1 MPISSKRCSVSWR
14 LLFLLCTCSDLARGQ
29 IRYSVLEEQDR
40 GTFVG
45 NLAKDLGIDVI
56 GLNSRGLKLMSRA
69 QKQHFQVNMNN
80 GVLLT
85 SERIDREEL
94 CAESPSCKLNVE
106 LVIEHPLEMHRLEI
120 EILDVNDNAPSFT
133 ENEIILNIFES
144 ALPGSAFSV
153 GSATDPDIGTN
164 AIQGYRLSHTEYF
177 DILTQAN
184 SDKGKTTELA
194 LKQVLDRESQPIHTL
209 TLTAFDGGD
218 PNRSGSM
225 NIVINVM
232 DTNDNVPT
240 FDRAVYNVK
249 LYENVPIGTRVIQ
262 LNATDLDEGPNG
274 EVGYFFNKRVPISLQ
289 NLFHIEETTGVIT
302 VRQNMDFEDTNV
314 YEFSVDALDKGP
326 YSVAGRCQVLIEIMD
341 ENDNAPDITLTSIS
355 TSIPEDARPGT
366 VIALMIVSD
375 RDSSINGQVVC
386 SVPSALPFTLENP
399 YNNHYSLI
407 VKDPLDREST
417 EEYKV
422 TVTAVDKGSPQLTS
436 STTLKVRV
444 SDINDNK
451 PKFTQPSYELYVM
464 ENNVPGTHVF
474 TISATDLDAK
484 ENGYLTYSISANSTL
499 DSFVSINSE
508 NGKVYALKSFDYE
521 EIQHLQFEVHAKD
534 AGVPSLSSSVTIH
547 LFIQDLNDNAPT
559 ILQLQPQTSSF
570 GIEVPSQSVDA
581 GYLVSK
587 IGAVD
592 ADSGYNAW
600 LAYEAITPKEA
611 SLFKVGLSTGEV
623 RISRPIRNHDASHHK
638 LVIRV
643 RDHGEPVL
651 SSTVTLSIAFTDKD
665 KEMQNEFMKHTE
677 DEDPISDVNLYLV
690 ISIAFISF
698 IFLVIVIIFV
708 ALRIHRSSTSMVECD
723 QSSNADNRGSWYY
736 TQNSSYKVCLG
747 NATHN
752 ILLVSNQCSQR
763 SEDSISKRRTMMSKE
778 QTPQSVDDLLMM
790 EENKVR
796 CFYCVSY
803 IFIVTS
809 DSLLLTY
816 N

>member
-14 LLFLLCTCSDLARGQ
+14 LLFLLCTCCDLARGQ
-29 IRYSVLEEQDR
+29 TRYSVLEEQDR

-144 ALPGSAFSV
+144 ALPGSVFSV
-153 GSATDPDIGTN
+153 GNAIDPDIGTN
-164 AIQGYRLSHTEYF
+164 AIQGYKLSHTEYF
-177 DILTQAN
+177 EVVAEI
-184 SDKGKTTELA
+184 TTEKDRVTELN
-194 LKQVLDRESQPIHTL
+194 LKQALDRERRPSHTL
-209 TLTAFDGGD
+209 ILTAFDGGD
-218 PNRSGSM
+218 PRRSGSM
-225 NIVINVM
+225 NIIINVM
-232 DTNDNVPT
+232 DTNDNIPT
-240 FDRAVYNVK
+240 FDRALYNVK
-249 LYENVPIGTRVIQ
+249 LYENVPIGASVIQ

-274 EVGYFFNKRVPISLQ
+274 EVGYFFHNLVPLNIQ
-289 NLFHIEETTGVIT
+289 NMFNLDESTGVISILG
-302 VRQNMDFEDTNV
+302 NIDFEDTKV
-314 YEFSVDALDKGP
+314 YKFSVEALDKGP
-326 YSVAGRCQVLIEIMD
+326 FPLAGRCQVLVEIMD
-341 ENDNAPDITLTSIS
+341 ENDNAPDITLTSVS
-355 TSIPEDARPGT
+355 TSVPEDARPGT

-386 SVPSALPFTLENP
+386 SVPADLPFTLQNP

-422 TVTAVDKGSPQLTS
+422 TVTAVDKGSPQLTT

-451 PKFTQPSYELYVM
+451 PKFTQPAYELYVM

-484 ENGYLTYSISANSTL
+484 ENGYLTYSISANTTV

-508 NGKVYALKSFDYE
+508 NGKVHVLKSFDYE

-570 GIEVPSQSVDA
+570 DIEVPSQSVDA

-623 RISRPIRNHDASHHK
+623 RTSRAIRDHDGSYHR
-638 LVIRV
+638 LLIRV
-643 RDHGEPVL
+643 RDHGEPSL
-651 SSTVTLSIAFTDKD
+651 SSTVSLSITFTYKD
-665 KEMQNEFMKHTE
+665 KKMQNQLMRHQESK
-677 DEDPISDVNLYLV
+677 DPISNLNLYLV

-698 IFLVIVIIFV
+698 IFLVTIIIFV
-708 ALRIHRSSTSMVECD
+708 AMRFHGSGSSLAEYD
-723 QSSNADNRGSWYY
+723 QSSAADNRGSWYY
-736 TQNSSYKVCLG
+736 TQNSSYTMCIG
-747 NATHN
+747 NAAHT
-752 ILLVSNQCSQR
+752 LLLLKNQS
-763 SEDSISKRRTMMSKE
+763 
-778 QTPQSVDDLLMM
+778 PQQFKDTITKSRNLTAEGQMQPSVDDLLMI

-796 CFYCVSY
+796 EFYDVS
-803 IFIVTS
+803 
-809 DSLLLTY
+809 
-816 N
+816 